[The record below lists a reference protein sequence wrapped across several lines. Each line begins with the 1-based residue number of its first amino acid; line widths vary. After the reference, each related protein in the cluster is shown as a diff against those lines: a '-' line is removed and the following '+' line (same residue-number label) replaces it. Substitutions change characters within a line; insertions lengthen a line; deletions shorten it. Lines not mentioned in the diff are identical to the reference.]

1 MQKISKS
8 QLYQVTKE
16 QRKLG
21 NSLRGNKFVS
31 NKTWRENKNIFRYE
45 KVLSAAFLRKL
56 LKKGLHH
63 NEGGKKGKKM

>member
-31 NKTWRENKNIFRYE
+31 NKT
-45 KVLSAAFLRKL
+45 
-56 LKKGLHH
+56 
-63 NEGGKKGKKM
+63 